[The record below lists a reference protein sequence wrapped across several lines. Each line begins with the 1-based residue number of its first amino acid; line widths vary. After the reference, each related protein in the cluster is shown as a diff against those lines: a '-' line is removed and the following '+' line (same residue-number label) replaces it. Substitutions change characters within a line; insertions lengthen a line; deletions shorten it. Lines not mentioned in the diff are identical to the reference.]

1 MANHPVRMSERA
13 TFVDRAACI
22 SCRGAALEEL
32 ASGAFADEPLHGILA
47 SQAWGESPLPFISHE
62 HWCYVRCK
70 ACGQAFHRR
79 VLDALWMQRLYA
91 RWETQEAMES
101 FVAAHHG
108 WPEQLWRGREFV
120 EHALRLQQATAALA
134 RERAPRVLDFGCG
147 HGEFVAI
154 CRALGF
160 EAQGID
166 FAPDRREHGLVTPY
180 ASLAELRC
188 DRPQDNGFD
197 AVTLFEVLEH
207 LFDPRGVL
215 EDLAQ
220 MMKPGAVLVLETP
233 DTTGVTGLQSF
244 NDYLAI
250 GPLGH
255 INGFTPATLRAIA
268 ERAGFDALRT
278 PSAWVAASL
287 PQAAKSSVRNAL
299 APLRRLRTRQ
309 YFVRG

>member
-1 MANHPVRMSERA
+1 MTAPERA
-13 TFVDRAACI
+13 AFIDRAVCIACR
-22 SCRGAALEEL
+22 STALEEL
-32 ASGAFADEPLHGILA
+32 SSGGFADEPLHGILA
-47 SQAWGESPLPFISHE
+47 SQAWGESPLPFIAHE
-62 HWCYVRCK
+62 RWHYVRCS
-70 ACGQAFHRR
+70 ACGQSFHRR
-79 VLDALWMQRLYA
+79 ILDAAWMQRLYA

-101 FVAAHHG
+101 FVSEHNA
-108 WPEQLWRGREFV
+108 WPGQLWRGREFV
-120 EHALRLQQATAALA
+120 EHALRLQSATAALT
-134 RERAPRVLDFGCG
+134 RQRAPRVLDFGCG

-160 EAQGID
+160 EAQGVD

-180 ASLAELRC
+180 TSLAELRC

-207 LFDPRGVL
+207 LSDPRGVL
-215 EDLAQ
+215 EELAQ
-220 MMKPGAVLVLETP
+220 IMKPGAVLVLETP

-268 ERAGFDALRT
+268 ERAGFRALRT
-278 PSAWVAASL
+278 PQSWVAASW
-287 PQAAKSSVRNAL
+287 PQAAKNSVRNL
-299 APLRRLRTRQ
+299 LSPLRRLRTRQ
-309 YFVRG
+309 YFARK